1 MTFNLAFIG
10 MRVKVSSHRQLAC
23 IYELLKECDMG
34 RFGVRVVDGGQPK
47 RQRLLHRKIEE
58 VCNLLFAPGG
68 MGIKPVA
75 LPTST
80 PDRTHS
86 MSFLVYT
93 SYAYATVGLPAASR
107 TMMPPSTFSGSLG
120 MSSSTA
126 GDTQRA
132 WPSTRLSEI
141 NLPLSSE
148 SAARFSWTKSIT
160 INTRTY
166 ITE

>member
-68 MGIKPVA
+68 MGIKLIA
-75 LPTST
+75 LSTNT
-80 PDRTHS
+80 PDRTQS
-86 MSFLVYT
+86 RLFLVRI
-93 SYAYATVGLPAASR
+93 SYAHVPVGLPAASR
-107 TMMPPSTFSGSLG
+107 TMRPPSTCSGRLG

-141 NLPLSSE
+141 SLPLRSG
-148 SAARFSWTKSIT
+148 SAPRSAWTKSIAAT
-160 INTRTY
+160 HSHV
-166 ITE
+166 TE